1 MAKHDDD
8 KENQS
13 ANPIMVNVTRGG
25 IVESRHRGAIAIVD
39 NKGNVKAAWG
49 DIKRNIFP
57 RSANKALQ
65 ALAMVESGAID
76 KFGFSDAEIAFACSS
91 HGGEDIHILAAKS
104 MLDKLSL
111 DADALECGI
120 HWPFNE
126 DSQRQLASNNKKPC
140 QLHNNCSGKH
150 SAMLAASLMM
160 NIKIKGYSQQTHP
173 LQQRI
178 LGIIEDICGID
189 MSNSA
194 VGIDGCSIP
203 TFALPLENLAYGF
216 ARFIAPDDLSD
227 QRAKACKIIT
237 KAVFA
242 HPEMVAGS
250 KRYCSDMMRIMGS
263 RVFLKTGAEGVYIAG
278 LPEYG
283 LGIAVKCDDGT
294 TRGAEMMMSAALQY
308 TGVFTEQDMEK
319 ITNFIDIPLKNHVGT
334 IVGNICPSDSF
345 IDSKNN

>member
-1 MAKHDDD
+1 MKKHDN
-8 KENQS
+8 NQIT
-13 ANPIMVNVTRGG
+13 NPIMVDVTRGG
-25 IVESRHRGAIAIVD
+25 VIESKHRGAIAIVD

-57 RSANKALQ
+57 RSSNKALQ
-65 ALAMVESGAID
+65 ALAMVESGAVD

-104 MLDKLSL
+104 MLDKLNLSIES
-111 DADALECGI
+111 LECGI

-126 DSQRQLASNNKKPC
+126 NSQRQLAADNKQPC

-160 NIKIKGYSQQTHP
+160 DIEIKGYSGRTHP

-178 LGIIEDICGID
+178 LGIIEDICAFD
-189 MSNSA
+189 MSNAA

-227 QRAKACKIIT
+227 KRAKACKIIT

-250 KRYCSDMMRIMGS
+250 NRYCSDMMHIMGS
-263 RVFLKTGAEGVYIAG
+263 RVFLKTGAEGVYTAG

-283 LGIAVKCDDGT
+283 LGIAIKADDGS
-294 TRGAEMMMSAALQY
+294 TRAAEMMMTAALNY
-308 TGVFTEQDMEK
+308 IGIFTPMDMKK
-319 ITNFIDIPLKNHVGT
+319 IANFIDIPLKNHAGT
-334 IVGNICPSDSF
+334 IIGNIQPSNNF
-345 IDSKNN
+345 IKL